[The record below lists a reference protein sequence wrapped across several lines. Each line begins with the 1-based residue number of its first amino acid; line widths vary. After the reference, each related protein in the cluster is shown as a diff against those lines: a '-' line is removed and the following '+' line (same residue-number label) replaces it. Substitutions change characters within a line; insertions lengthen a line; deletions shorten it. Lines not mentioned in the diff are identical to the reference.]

1 MLSVKKRQ
9 EYLKYLGYYKGAI
22 DGKVG
27 KGTKKAYKDLQND
40 YFFRA
45 KDKDGLYGKNTDILL
60 QNAYN
65 VKKYTKNFNLKTE
78 LSCHCKGKYCTG
90 YPAIYSVNALT
101 YLQDVRNEY
110 GAVSVISPLRCNKQN
125 KLVGGVTNSAHKK
138 GQAFDIQNTKICLN
152 LNTRK
157 NFIDKFI
164 KKPKSVYAYC
174 NGYGKTKDR
183 TTYPKAPGMGKSIH
197 IQTK

>member
-40 YFFRA
+40 YFFRT

-65 VKKYTKNFNLKTE
+65 VKKYAKNFNLKAE

-90 YPAIYSVNALT
+90 YPAVYSINALT

-110 GAVSVISPLRCNKQN
+110 GVVSVISPLRCTKQN
-125 KLVGGVTNSAHKK
+125 KLVGGVINSAHKK
-138 GQAFDIQNTKICLN
+138 GQAFDIQNAKICGSL
-152 LNTRK
+152 TSRK
-157 NFIDKFI
+157 NFINEFI
-164 KKPKSVYAYC
+164 KKSKSVYAYC
-174 NGYGKTKDR
+174 NGYGKTKY
-183 TTYPKAPGMGKSIH
+183 TTSYPKAPGMGKSVH

>member
-40 YFFRA
+40 YFFRT

-65 VKKYTKNFNLKTE
+65 VKKYAKNFNLKTE

-101 YLQDVRNEY
+101 YLQDVRDEY
-110 GAVSVISPLRCNKQN
+110 GAVSVTSPLRCNNQN
-125 KLVGGVTNSAHKK
+125 KKSGGVTNSAHKK
-138 GQAFDIQNTKICLN
+138 GKAFDIQNAKICLN
-152 LNTRK
+152 LTTRK

-164 KKPKSVYAYC
+164 KKSKSVYAYC
-174 NGYGKTKDR
+174 NGYGKTKYR
-183 TTYPKAPGMGKSIH
+183 TTHPKAPGMGKSVH

>member
-22 DGKVG
+22 DGIVG

-110 GAVSVISPLRCNKQN
+110 GAVSVISPLRCSKQN

-138 GQAFDIQNTKICLN
+138 GQAFDIQNAKICLN

-164 KKPKSVYAYC
+164 KNPKSVYAYC
-174 NGYGKTKDR
+174 NGYGKTKYR

>member
-22 DGKVG
+22 DGIVG

-40 YFFRA
+40 YFFRS

-90 YPAIYSVNALT
+90 YPAIYSINALK

-110 GAVSVISPLRCNKQN
+110 GAVSVMSPLRCSKQN

-138 GQAFDIQNTKICLN
+138 GQAFDIQNAKICLN

-164 KKPKSVYAYC
+164 KNPKSVYAYC
-174 NGYGKTKDR
+174 NGYGKTKYR

>member
-27 KGTKKAYKDLQND
+27 SGTKKAYKDLQND

-65 VKKYTKNFNLKTE
+65 VKKYAKNFNLKTE

-101 YLQDVRNEY
+101 YLQ
-110 GAVSVISPLRCNKQN
+110 
-125 KLVGGVTNSAHKK
+125 
-138 GQAFDIQNTKICLN
+138 
-152 LNTRK
+152 
-157 NFIDKFI
+157 
-164 KKPKSVYAYC
+164 
-174 NGYGKTKDR
+174 
-183 TTYPKAPGMGKSIH
+183 
-197 IQTK
+197 